1 MGGGA
6 SCSAVR
12 EETHATDRDHRLGTG
27 AARQV
32 LHRAG
37 GSNVRAGAGAREKGA
52 KVGSTAGKLHA
63 QKENLCPD
71 LLPTCLNSTQ
81 MLPMGPKRRPSART
95 SAASVS
101 GGKRPPRRRRE
112 AIVKVSL
119 RKIDQSFCGLAFRVH
134 PKYHGAAVTKIP
146 RKSSRAYA
154 HTPRPKLRGRYAIL
168 GD

>member
-1 MGGGA
+1 MRQIVITDWGQEL
-6 SCSAVR
+6 R
-12 EETHATDRDHRLGTG
+12 ERCCTARE
-27 AARQV
+27 AAMC
-32 LHRAG
+32 G
-37 GSNVRAGAGAREKGA
+37 AGAGAREKGA

-119 RKIDQSFCGLAFRVH
+119 RNKCSSFSGLAFRVH

-146 RKSSRAYA
+146 RKSLEYRA
-154 HTPRPKLRGRYAIL
+154 HTPRPKLRGPVLRF
-168 GD
+168 